1 MAPRPKPTMPT
12 PSTRL
17 SCQCTTSARQC
28 TVHAR
33 QHTVRTQTHG
43 LNSPMHVGANA
54 RCTRR
59 IQVRQYTV
67 RARQHMGAT
76 DQSGCARAWWAVS
89 PVSLYTSALEDKK
102 TSDIGFNVSMFLQFC
117 CSSQWVAD
125 HPQSVACCRFVCS
138 EFSCRMVLFVRG
150 AFFVK
155 CQVVEFSYGQMSR

>member
-89 PVSLYTSALEDKK
+89 PVSLYTSALEDKT

-117 CSSQWVAD
+117 SSSQTFCLRVAD
-125 HPQSVACCRFVCS
+125 FCFTVHLFDVFVARCTVVC
-138 EFSCRMVLFVRG
+138 F
-150 AFFVK
+150 
-155 CQVVEFSYGQMSR
+155 QMPGC